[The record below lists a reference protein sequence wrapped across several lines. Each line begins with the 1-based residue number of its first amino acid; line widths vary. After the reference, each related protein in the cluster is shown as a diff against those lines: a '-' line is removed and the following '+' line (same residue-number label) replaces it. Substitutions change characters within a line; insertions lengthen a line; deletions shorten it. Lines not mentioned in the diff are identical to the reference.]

1 MNPFL
6 HITGRDFFME
16 APLAQLKLPFAQ
28 CLQDGRKNYLNLEL
42 IRQTM
47 FILKGAYRFGL
58 HQQEKEKT
66 GNEYLSHIAGLW

>member
-1 MNPFL
+1 
-6 HITGRDFFME
+6 
-16 APLAQLKLPFAQ
+16 
-28 CLQDGRKNYLNLEL
+28 LNLEL